1 MSTTGQINTIQMSEL
16 ETNLD
21 LNKLILKC
29 ISQEYTT
36 NDKTLVANLQ
46 DSSKKTIL
54 PEDELIEI
62 IELAINN
69 PDSVVEINTNEK
81 AKTCNCCGKCRVN
94 IHSYADIISI
104 MVDDRSLRTVQPFV
118 TEFLEDKCSIS
129 LSKTYIRDYIK
140 IEKNRQPTDETVV
153 QEKNI
158 EVSKSKDD
166 EEKSDSEESLSQTY
180 DSVVSPDS
188 SFNI

>member
-16 ETNLD
+16 ETNLN
-21 LNKLILKC
+21 LNRLILKC

-129 LSKTYIRDYIK
+129 LSKTYIRDFIK
-140 IEKNRQPTDETVV
+140 I
-153 QEKNI
+153 EKNI
-158 EVSKSKDD
+158 EVSKSKDI
-166 EEKSDSEESLSQTY
+166 EEEPISSDISEESLSQTY
-180 DSVVSPDS
+180 DSVVSPDG

>member
-1 MSTTGQINTIQMSEL
+1 
-16 ETNLD
+16 
-21 LNKLILKC
+21 
-29 ISQEYTT
+29 
-36 NDKTLVANLQ
+36 
-46 DSSKKTIL
+46 
-54 PEDELIEI
+54 
-62 IELAINN
+62 
-69 PDSVVEINTNEK
+69 
-81 AKTCNCCGKCRVN
+81 
-94 IHSYADIISI
+94 